1 MSSEIEI
8 TGLEDI
14 LNNIDKLAISE
25 SAKINGVNAAAKI
38 YAEALSES
46 SPETQYDKDGKH
58 LRDLVTF
65 KPNQYPDHSTDVGFS
80 KDGYYYR
87 FVNNGT
93 INQSGQ
99 HFMETSYDLS
109 TGLMQEALFNELKKD
124 VDQ

>member
-1 MSSEIEI
+1 MSAEIEI
-8 TGLEDI
+8 TGLDDI

-25 SAKINGVNAAAKI
+25 SAKVNGVNAAAKI

-46 SPETQYDKDGKH
+46 SPETDYDKDGKH
-58 LRDLVTF
+58 LKDFVTF
-65 KPNQYPDHSTDVGFS
+65 KPNQYADHSTDIGFS

-93 INQSGQ
+93 MKQPGQ
-99 HFMETSYDLS
+99 HFMEKSYDMA